1 MAFKRSGAFGRRR
14 RREVTRAVPAAAA
27 VLRAGPCLAWRGRV
41 GTGWRGALPGPAAAA
56 AGAAGRCLRRCCAPT
71 ASSAACGPRSPSS
84 PGTCWGRPKTSPRA
98 RYRGPAPPGCLCPRF
113 ARGARVLGVTAVF
126 SSPSQVF
133 NEIYPVWTYSYLALL
148 FPVFL
153 ATDYLR
159 YKPVVLLQGLSL
171 IVTWFMLLYAEG
183 LRPIQFLEFF
193 YGMGTATDIAYYS
206 YIYSV
211 VDVNLYQKV
220 TSYCRSATL
229 VGYTVGSLSGQVL
242 VSVAGWSLFSL
253 NVISLTSISIAFGT
267 AWFLPMPQK
276 SLFFHHVP
284 SQQLGWEMKVMD
296 CKNGSAVQDH
306 PDVQRAPGW
315 EDETKVPLNREGH
328 SAEKQSLQEQK
339 VDIIKVLKDLWQD
352 FLQCYSSQT
361 MFCWSVWW
369 ALSTCGYF
377 QVINYAQGLW
387 EMVLPSHSTEI
398 YNGAVEAASTLLGAV
413 AVFVVGHIKT
423 SWAMWGEVALAL
435 FSFLIAAAV
444 YIMDTVRNI
453 WVCYASYVVFRIIYM
468 LLITIATFQIAT
480 NLSVERYALVF
491 GVNTFIALALQTLL
505 TLIVVDAS
513 GLGLDIFTQFM
524 IYASYFVA
532 ISLVFLG
539 SGIYSITRAYRRQEP
554 MQSRSPES
562 Q

>member
-1 MAFKRSGAFGRRR
+1 MAGLRGGRPARRSA
-14 RREVTRAVPAAAA
+14 
-27 VLRAGPCLAWRGRV
+27 RAGSGGGGCCW
-41 GTGWRGALPGPAAAA
+41 ALPTG
-56 AGAAGRCLRRCCAPT
+56 LLCAYGFFC
-71 ASSAACGPRSPSS
+71 SVRPSE
-84 PGTCWGRPKTSPRA
+84 PFLT
-98 RYRGPAPPGCLCPRF
+98 RYLLEPHKNLSE
-113 ARGARVLGVTAVF
+113 T
-126 SSPSQVF
+126 QVF

-171 IVTWFMLLYAEG
+171 IVTWFMLLYAQG
-183 LRPIQFLEFF
+183 LRAVQFLEFF
-193 YGMGTATDIAYYS
+193 YGIGTATDIAYYS

-211 VDVNLYQKV
+211 VDINLYQKV

-229 VGYTVGSLSGQVL
+229 VGYTVGSVSGQVL

-253 NVISLTSISIAFGT
+253 NVISLTSISVAFGT

-276 SLFFHHVP
+276 SLFFHHVS
-284 SQQLGWEMKVMD
+284 SQELGWEMKSM
-296 CKNGSAVQDH
+296 
-306 PDVQRAPGW
+306 
-315 EDETKVPLNREGH
+315 
-328 SAEKQSLQEQK
+328 QEQK
-339 VDIIKVLKDLWQD
+339 VDIVKVLKDLWRD
-352 FLQCYSSQT
+352 LLQCYSSRT
-361 MFCWSVWW
+361 LLCWSVWW

-505 TLIVVDAS
+505 TLIVVDSS

-524 IYASYFVA
+524 IYASYFAA

-539 SGIYSITRAYRRQEP
+539 SGIYSIIRAYRRQEQR
-554 MQSRSPES
+554 QSRSPES

>member
-1 MAFKRSGAFGRRR
+1 MAGLRGGRPARRSA
-14 RREVTRAVPAAAA
+14 
-27 VLRAGPCLAWRGRV
+27 RAGGGGGCSW
-41 GTGWRGALPGPAAAA
+41 ALPTG
-56 AGAAGRCLRRCCAPT
+56 LLCAYGFFC
-71 ASSAACGPRSPSS
+71 SVRPSE
-84 PGTCWGRPKTSPRA
+84 PFLT
-98 RYRGPAPPGCLCPRF
+98 RYLLVPHKNLSE
-113 ARGARVLGVTAVF
+113 T
-126 SSPSQVF
+126 QVF
-133 NEIYPVWTYSYLALL
+133 NEIYPVWTYSYLVLL

-171 IVTWFMLLYAEG
+171 IITWFMLLYAQG
-183 LRPIQFLEFF
+183 LRAIQFLEFF
-193 YGMGTATDIAYYS
+193 YGIGTATDIAYYS

-211 VDVNLYQKV
+211 VDVSLYQKV

-229 VGYTVGSLSGQVL
+229 VGYMVGSVSGQVL

-253 NVISLTSISIAFGT
+253 NVISLTSISIAFGI

-276 SLFFHHVP
+276 SFFFHHVS
-284 SQQLGWEMKVMD
+284 SQQLSWEMKVMD

-315 EDETKVPLNREGH
+315 EDETKVPLNGEGD
-328 SAEKQSLQEQK
+328 STEKQEQK
-339 VDIIKVLKDLWQD
+339 VDIIKVLKDLWHD

-361 MFCWSVWW
+361 MLCWSVWW

-387 EMVLPSHSTEI
+387 EMVLPSHSMEI

-524 IYASYFVA
+524 IYASYFAA

-539 SGIYSITRAYRRQEP
+539 SGIYSIMRAYRRQEQ